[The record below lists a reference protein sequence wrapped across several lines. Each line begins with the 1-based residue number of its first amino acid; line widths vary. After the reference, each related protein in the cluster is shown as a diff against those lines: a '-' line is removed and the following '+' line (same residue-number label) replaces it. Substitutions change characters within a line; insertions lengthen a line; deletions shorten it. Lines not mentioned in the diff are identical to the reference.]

1 MRAEAEGVR
10 RMDGNEIIRA
20 IPELED
26 YELIGVLHAAANE
39 VEARMLRPPRA
50 VEYPTDG
57 DGHKLPW

>member
-1 MRAEAEGVR
+1 MR

-39 VEARMLRPPRA
+39 VEARMLRPPRE